1 MIQFPDKMAGK
12 PSKCLCEDCIRQ
24 RPERAAELA
33 EFLHMAT
40 TTSATRYWHRRRD
53 AGYKRP
59 SRAKAKGI

>member
-12 PSKCLCEDCIRQ
+12 PSKCLCDDCIRQ

-40 TTSATRYWHRRRD
+40 TTSAGRYWRRQKALGRL
-53 AGYKRP
+53 RP
-59 SRAKAKGI
+59 RGDRRAKG